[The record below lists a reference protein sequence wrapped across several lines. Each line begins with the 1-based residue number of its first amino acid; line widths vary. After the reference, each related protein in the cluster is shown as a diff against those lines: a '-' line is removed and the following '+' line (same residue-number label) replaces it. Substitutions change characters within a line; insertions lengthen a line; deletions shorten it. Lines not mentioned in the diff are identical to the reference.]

1 MEEPTMCDR
10 CNPTRPASFACDD
23 IWRTGGTSRRQFL
36 KSGAGIAAGGGAA
49 QMLLTGTALAQGTG
63 TASSDP
69 ELGRVQGQRRIL
81 LKGGVVLTLD
91 PRVGDFPQADVLI
104 EDGKIREIRPNIA
117 VSEDA
122 VAVIDAANRVV
133 IPGFVDTHSHSY
145 QGLLRN
151 ILVSGLL
158 NPDYNRDIQTT
169 LTPAYQAADAYAGI
183 LVTALGMIDMGT
195 TAMVDISQVSH
206 SPEHSDA
213 CIRALQESG
222 IRAVYAYHRGAGP
235 AAQYPQDIK
244 RLQRTYFSSKDQLLT
259 LALTANLNANVF
271 ALAREV
277 GVPVVQHL
285 VGNDLSPQLMELG
298 RAGLLRPG
306 DEYIHCLGIN
316 DAAWRLIKDSGG
328 QVSICAPID
337 MAMGHGLP
345 AIQEALDHGLRPS
358 LSSDHGVAI
367 AQDFFTV
374 MRSTTPCSG
383 CSFCSARA
391 RGSRTCRRC
400 SAAGTCSNSPRSR
413 ARAAPNLDGKVGSLT
428 PGKEADIVMLR
439 TDRLDVWPLNNA
451 PMAVVNMMNPS
462 HVDTV
467 FIAGKAKKWRGNLV
481 GVDVARVLRL
491 VAEARDAVL
500 RRAGYQMNLLG

>member
-1 MEEPTMCDR
+1 MPHHTGPITYALNACCDDAHGG
-10 CNPTRPASFACDD
+10 RPASRRSFLQ
-23 IWRTGGTSRRQFL
+23 TGAAL
-36 KSGAGIAAGGGAA
+36 AAGAVAPLQPATSIA
-49 QMLLTGTALAQGTG
+49 QTV
-63 TASSDP
+63 DP
-69 ELGRVQGQRRIL
+69 ELARLTGARRIL
-81 LKGGVVLTLD
+81 IKGGVVLTLD
-91 PRVGDFPQADVLI
+91 RQVGDFAQADVLI
-104 EDGKIREIRPNIA
+104 EDGKIRELRPAIA
-117 VSEDA
+117 ASSDDIA
-122 VAVIDAANRVV
+122 IIDGANHIL
-133 IPGFVDTHSHSY
+133 IPGFVDTHCHSY
-145 QGLLRN
+145 QGLLRGVLAN
-151 ILVSGLL
+151 GLL
-158 NPDYNRDIQTT
+158 NPDYNQIVQNTV
-169 LTPAYQAADAYAGI
+169 TPVYQAADAYAGMLI
-183 LVTALGMIDMGT
+183 TALGMIDTGT
-195 TAMVDISQVSH
+195 TAIVDISQVSH
-206 SPEHSDA
+206 SLEHSDA
-213 CIRALQESG
+213 LIRALQETG
-222 IRAVYAYHRGAGP
+222 LRAVYSYHRGSGP

-285 VGNDLSPQLMELG
+285 VGNDLSPQLMELA

-358 LSSDHGVAI
+358 LSSDHGVVL

-374 MRSTTPCSG
+374 MRSTYTLQRLLVLQ
-383 CSFCSARA
+383 RA
-391 RGSRTCRRC
+391 RKGEQNLPPLLGCRDLLEFATIAGARC
-400 SAAGTCSNSPRSR
+400 A
-413 ARAAPNLDGKVGSLT
+413 NLDGKVGSLT

-451 PMAVVNMMNPS
+451 PMAVVNMMNPG

-467 FIAGKAKKWRGNLV
+467 FIAGKARKWRGNLV

-491 VAEARDAVL
+491 VAEARDGVL